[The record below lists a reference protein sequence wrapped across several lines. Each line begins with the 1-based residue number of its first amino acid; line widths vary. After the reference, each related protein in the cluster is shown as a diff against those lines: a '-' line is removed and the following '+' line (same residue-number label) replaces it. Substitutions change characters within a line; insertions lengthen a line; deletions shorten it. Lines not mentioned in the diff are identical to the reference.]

1 MAIPDFCTFL
11 SLVMIGIGFLEF
23 LSAQIPLQMKGVML
37 GNGYGTILIVG
48 IISAVLMIPFKA
60 KLLVWDTR
68 GIVSC
73 GFCYLLLAFLVQVST
88 CFALV
93 MLTRRHKA
101 RKREDVLP
109 NEHHYAERYY
119 SKRLATRVPL

>member
-1 MAIPDFCTFL
+1 MNFDYHWMAIPDFCTFL

-68 GIVSC
+68 GI
-73 GFCYLLLAFLVQVST
+73 
-88 CFALV
+88 
-93 MLTRRHKA
+93 
-101 RKREDVLP
+101 
-109 NEHHYAERYY
+109 
-119 SKRLATRVPL
+119 